1 MLKLQTLMDL
11 VCRFRG
17 KCRRQQRMFFC
28 AALDNLSAIGSEFLS
43 AEGAL
48 ERDRDVNGHP
58 RSSKGGAVWNHY

>member
-17 KCRRQQRMFFC
+17 KCRRQQRMLFC
-28 AALDNLSAIGSEFLS
+28 AALDNLSANGSEFLS

-48 ERDRDVNGHP
+48 EKDLDVIGHP
-58 RSSKGGAVWNHY
+58 RSSKGAAVWNDY